1 MEFGDKLQ
9 ELRKQKNLTQE
20 ELSER
25 LFVSRT
31 AVSKWESGRGCP
43 SIESLKAIASFFQ
56 VSIDT
61 LLDGSELLQLAEQDK
76 RQSAQNIRDIALG
89 LLDCAMFLL
98 LFIPLFTQRSG
109 ETILQVSLLAL
120 KKSEFWIKYTNIAL
134 ILLISVWGITILA
147 LQNCT
152 NRFWSKLKITVSL
165 ALSALAVLFFMAG
178 MEPYA
183 ASFAFLL
190 LMIKGVLLL
199 KRP

>member
-1 MEFGDKLQ
+1 MEFAEKLQ
-9 ELRKQKNLTQE
+9 ELRKQKNMTQE
-20 ELSER
+20 ELAEC

-43 SIESLKAIASFFQ
+43 SIDSLKAIALFFHM
-56 VSIDT
+56 SIDE
-61 LLDGSELLQLAEQDK
+61 LLDGRELLQLAEQDK
-76 RQSAQNIRDIALG
+76 KQSTQNLRDIALG

-98 LFIPLFTQRSG
+98 LFIPLFKQRGG
-109 ETILQVSLLAL
+109 EMILQVSLLAVNH
-120 KKSEFWIKYTNIAL
+120 SEPWIKYTNIVL
-134 ILLISVWGITILA
+134 ILLISAWGIATLA

-152 NRFWSKLKITVSL
+152 SRFWSKLKTPVSL